1 MKKIEL
7 YTGDKIYMFPN
18 GDIATK
24 ERMLEQFPAVL
35 TFDHIIETDEA
46 GEVAFAVQNLSAM
59 CSLYQI
65 DTSLSV
71 EEKIAKIEEIINAE
85 PEEDTS
91 SSAEER
97 IAAALEAQVM
107 LSLPD
112 ETDDTT
118 NVQEVIK
125 HEF

>member
-24 ERMLEQFPAVL
+24 ERMLQQFPAVL

-65 DTSLSV
+65 DTSLPV
-71 EEKIAKIEEIINAE
+71 EEKIAKIEEIINTE

-91 SSAEER
+91 ASTEER

-107 LSLPD
+107 MSLPD
-112 ETDDTT
+112 DTIT
-118 NVQEVIK
+118 E
-125 HEF
+125 

>member
-24 ERMLEQFPAVL
+24 EKMLQQFPAAL
-35 TFDHIIETDEA
+35 TFNHIIETDEA

-65 DTSLSV
+65 DTSLPV
-71 EEKIAKIEEIINAE
+71 EEKIAKIEEIINTE

-91 SSAEER
+91 ASTEER

-107 LSLPD
+107 MSLPD
-112 ETDDTT
+112 DTIT
-118 NVQEVIK
+118 E
-125 HEF
+125 

>member
-24 ERMLEQFPAVL
+24 ERMLQQFPAVL
-35 TFDHIIETDEA
+35 TFDHIIETDES

-65 DTSLSV
+65 DNSLSV

-91 SSAEER
+91 ASAEER

-107 LSLPD
+107 MSLPD
-112 ETDDTT
+112 DTIT
-118 NVQEVIK
+118 E
-125 HEF
+125 

>member
-24 ERMLEQFPAVL
+24 ERMLQQFPAVL

-65 DTSLSV
+65 DTSLPV
-71 EEKIAKIEEIINAE
+71 EEKIAKIEEIVNNE

-91 SSAEER
+91 ASAEER

-107 LSLPD
+107 MSLPD
-112 ETDDTT
+112 DTIT
-118 NVQEVIK
+118 E
-125 HEF
+125 

>member
-24 ERMLEQFPAVL
+24 ERMLQQFPAVL

-65 DTSLSV
+65 DTSLPV
-71 EEKIAKIEEIINAE
+71 EEKIAKIEEIINTE

-91 SSAEER
+91 ASAEER

-107 LSLPD
+107 MSLPD
-112 ETDDTT
+112 DTIT
-118 NVQEVIK
+118 E
-125 HEF
+125 

>member
-24 ERMLEQFPAVL
+24 ERMLQQFPAVL

-65 DTSLSV
+65 DTSLPV
-71 EEKIAKIEEIINAE
+71 EEKIAKIEEIVNTE

-91 SSAEER
+91 ASAEER

-107 LSLPD
+107 MSLPD
-112 ETDDTT
+112 DTIT
-118 NVQEVIK
+118 E
-125 HEF
+125 

>member
-24 ERMLEQFPAVL
+24 ERMLQQFPAVS

-65 DTSLSV
+65 DTSLPV
-71 EEKIAKIEEIINAE
+71 EEKIAKIEEIINTE

-91 SSAEER
+91 ASAEER

-107 LSLPD
+107 MSLPD
-112 ETDDTT
+112 DTIT
-118 NVQEVIK
+118 E
-125 HEF
+125 

>member
-24 ERMLEQFPAVL
+24 ERMLQQFPAVL

-65 DTSLSV
+65 DTSLPV
-71 EEKIAKIEEIINAE
+71 EEKIAKIEEIINSE

-91 SSAEER
+91 ASAEER

-107 LSLPD
+107 MSLPD
-112 ETDDTT
+112 DTIT
-118 NVQEVIK
+118 E
-125 HEF
+125 

>member
-24 ERMLEQFPAVL
+24 ERMLQQFPAAL

-65 DTSLSV
+65 DTSLPV
-71 EEKIAKIEEIINAE
+71 EEKIAKIEEIINSE

-91 SSAEER
+91 ASAEER

-107 LSLPD
+107 MSLPD
-112 ETDDTT
+112 DTIT
-118 NVQEVIK
+118 E
-125 HEF
+125 

>member
-24 ERMLEQFPAVL
+24 ERMLQQFPAVL

-65 DTSLSV
+65 DTSLPV
-71 EEKIAKIEEIINAE
+71 EEKIAKIEDIINTE

-91 SSAEER
+91 ASTEER

-107 LSLPD
+107 MSLPD
-112 ETDDTT
+112 DTIT
-118 NVQEVIK
+118 E
-125 HEF
+125 

>member
-65 DTSLSV
+65 DTSLPV
-71 EEKIAKIEEIINAE
+71 EEKIAKIEEIINDE

-107 LSLPD
+107 MSLPD
-112 ETDDTT
+112 DTIT
-118 NVQEVIK
+118 E
-125 HEF
+125 

>member
-18 GDIATK
+18 GDVATK

-65 DTSLSV
+65 DASLST
-71 EEKIAKIEEIINAE
+71 EEKIAKIEEIINSK

-91 SSAEER
+91 ASAEER
-97 IAAALEAQVM
+97 IAAALEAQVLM
-107 LSLPD
+107 SLPD
-112 ETDDTT
+112 DTAT
-118 NVQEVIK
+118 E
-125 HEF
+125 

>member
-18 GDIATK
+18 GDVATK

-65 DTSLSV
+65 DTSLPV
-71 EEKIAKIEEIINAE
+71 EEKIAKIEEIINAD

-91 SSAEER
+91 ASAEER

-107 LSLPD
+107 MSLPD
-112 ETDDTT
+112 DETVT
-118 NVQEVIK
+118 E
-125 HEF
+125 

>member
-24 ERMLEQFPAVL
+24 ERMLQQFPAVL

-71 EEKIAKIEEIINAE
+71 EEKIAKIEEIINAA

-91 SSAEER
+91 ASAEER

-107 LSLPD
+107 MSLPD
-112 ETDDTT
+112 DTIT
-118 NVQEVIK
+118 E
-125 HEF
+125 

>member
-24 ERMLEQFPAVL
+24 ERMLQQFPAVL

-65 DTSLSV
+65 DTSLPV

-91 SSAEER
+91 ASAEER

-107 LSLPD
+107 MSLPD
-112 ETDDTT
+112 DTAT
-118 NVQEVIK
+118 E
-125 HEF
+125 

>member
-24 ERMLEQFPAVL
+24 ERMLQQFPAVL

-65 DTSLSV
+65 DISLSV
-71 EEKIAKIEEIINAE
+71 EEKIAKIEEIINTE

-91 SSAEER
+91 ASAEER
-97 IAAALEAQVM
+97 IAAALEAQVLM
-107 LSLPD
+107 SLPD
-112 ETDDTT
+112 DTAT
-118 NVQEVIK
+118 E
-125 HEF
+125 

>member
-24 ERMLEQFPAVL
+24 ERMLQQFPAVL

-85 PEEDTS
+85 PEEDAS
-91 SSAEER
+91 ASAEER

-107 LSLPD
+107 MSLPD
-112 ETDDTT
+112 DTIT
-118 NVQEVIK
+118 E
-125 HEF
+125 

>member
-65 DTSLSV
+65 DISLSV
-71 EEKIAKIEEIINAE
+71 EEKIAKLEEIINTE

-91 SSAEER
+91 ASAEER

-107 LSLPD
+107 MSLPD
-112 ETDDTT
+112 DTAT
-118 NVQEVIK
+118 E
-125 HEF
+125 

>member
-7 YTGDKIYMFPN
+7 YTGDKVYMFPN

-24 ERMLEQFPAVL
+24 EKMIEQFPAVL
-35 TFDHIIETDEA
+35 TFAHIIETDEA

-65 DTSLSV
+65 DVSLST
-71 EEKIAKIEEIINAE
+71 EEKIAKIEKIINTE
-85 PEEDTS
+85 PEVDTTP
-91 SSAEER
+91 SADER

-107 LSLPD
+107 MSLPD

-118 NVQEVIK
+118 TA
-125 HEF
+125 

>member
-24 ERMLEQFPAVL
+24 ERMLQQFPAAL

-65 DTSLSV
+65 DTSLPV
-71 EEKIAKIEEIINAE
+71 EEKIAKIEEIINTE

-91 SSAEER
+91 ASTEER

-107 LSLPD
+107 MSLPD
-112 ETDDTT
+112 DTIT
-118 NVQEVIK
+118 E
-125 HEF
+125 

>member
-1 MKKIEL
+1 MNKIEL

-24 ERMLEQFPAVL
+24 ERMLQQFPAVL

-65 DTSLSV
+65 DTSLPV
-71 EEKIAKIEEIINAE
+71 EEKIAKIEEIINTE

-91 SSAEER
+91 ASTEER

-107 LSLPD
+107 MSLPD
-112 ETDDTT
+112 DTIT
-118 NVQEVIK
+118 E
-125 HEF
+125 

>member
-24 ERMLEQFPAVL
+24 ERMLQEFPAVL

-65 DTSLSV
+65 DTSLPV
-71 EEKIAKIEEIINAE
+71 EEKIAKIEEIINTE

-91 SSAEER
+91 ASTEER

-107 LSLPD
+107 MSLPD
-112 ETDDTT
+112 DTIT
-118 NVQEVIK
+118 E
-125 HEF
+125 